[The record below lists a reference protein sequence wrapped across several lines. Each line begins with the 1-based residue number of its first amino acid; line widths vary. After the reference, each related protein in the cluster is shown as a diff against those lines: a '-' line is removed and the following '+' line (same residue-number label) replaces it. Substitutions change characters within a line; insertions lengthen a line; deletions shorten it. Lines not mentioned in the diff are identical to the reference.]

1 MNDGVKGDGSSL
13 GGNHRR
19 RPEIFARHV
28 VVAPATNH
36 QITIG
41 AINLEAADPTSL
53 AKFWAAV
60 TGAESL
66 AGGDNIYLPPNGPG
80 ESGCSSSLRLRPA
93 PSTKWPTGI

>member
-28 VVAPATNH
+28 VVAPTTNH